1 MKFRLIGVEKILNI
15 INHKINRTK
24 ASESLTIITSQKL
37 FSSLVDQVKSLV
49 DLHFKLDQLHGSLIL
64 YGIKPPTPILGIEI
78 EQSKGYPAAILTQ
91 II

>member
-1 MKFRLIGVEKILNI
+1 MEKTLHI
-15 INHKINRTK
+15 INHEINRAK
-24 ASESLTIITSQKL
+24 ANESLTMIASKKL
-37 FSSLVDQVKSLV
+37 FPDLVDQVKSLV

-78 EQSKGYPAAILTQ
+78 EQSKGYPAAILTP